1 MLSDKERRPCH
12 VAGKNPPPCA
22 LAHYRRVIDNHAALH
37 GPWSGWRLAGR
48 DLVSPDGERI
58 NPTRLRGLLF
68 RVDAEARV
76 ARARAKAKP
85 DAVPSNVIPARERFG
100 GYA

>member
-1 MLSDKERRPCH
+1 MLNDHDRRPCH
-12 VAGKNPPPCA
+12 VLGKNPPPCA
-22 LAHYRRVIDNHAALH
+22 QAHYRRVIDNHAELH

-48 DLVSPDGERI
+48 DLISPDGDRI

-68 RVDAEARV
+68 RVDAEARI
-76 ARARAKAKP
+76 ARARAKAK
-85 DAVPSNVIPARERFG
+85 AASASNVIPARERFG